1 MIKLPNLGVVII
13 HSSRLVEQGGI
24 MVLEIT
30 AFTGYSL
37 DFKNNICT
45 KIRKYEMGV
54 EVDSY
59 ESTYIKELIPFWQF
73 SNNTVVD
80 FNGLEDLC
88 DQLYVDQV
96 HFNEMPFSGCSIEFQ
111 NGLLGSVAIYE
122 EGALLR
128 LVSWNKAG
136 NLTEFCLGNSDYCYE
151 YSRAWPVVGRPTLL
165 FVCQDSYLKIY
176 FDERV
181 KERAISPEKKYTLI
195 VIEKDPFKYMDEL
208 NETVGLKGA
217 LNKDVF
223 ESIVFDEYLSLTG
236 SGISQEI
243 LLSLNK
249 NKTWHNV
256 KKIKIDQTS
265 LSDDEIVSIKLA
277 YPNIIINYEK

>member
-1 MIKLPNLGVVII
+1 MIKLPNLDVVII
-13 HSSRLVEQGGI
+13 HSSRLVGQGGI
-24 MVLEIT
+24 MVLDNT
-30 AFTGYSL
+30 AFSGYSL
-37 DFKNNICT
+37 DFKHNVCT

-80 FNGLEDLC
+80 FDGLEDLC
-88 DQLYVDQV
+88 DQLYVDDV

-111 NGLLGSVAIYE
+111 NGLLGTVAIYE
-122 EGALLR
+122 DGKLLR
-128 LVSWNKAG
+128 LASWNKVG
-136 NLTEFCLGNSDYCYE
+136 DLTEFSLGSLDYCYE
-151 YSRAWPVVGRPTLL
+151 YSSAWPVGGGPTLL
-165 FVCQDSYLKIY
+165 FLCQDASLKIY
-176 FDERV
+176 FDEGGWKR
-181 KERAISPEKKYTLI
+181 KISPEKKYTMI

-208 NETVGLKGA
+208 NESVGLKGA

-223 ESIVFDEYLSLTG
+223 DSIVFDEYLSLTG

-256 KKIKIDQTS
+256 KKIKIDQAS
-265 LSDDEIVSIKLA
+265 LSDDEVISMKSA
-277 YPNIIINYEK
+277 YPHIIINYEK